1 MIHAFPCPPRAATP
15 PADAKT
21 PFTPTP
27 GATLGLEMEMVVAR
41 RGSGLSHPVVR
52 YFDTLAGLK
61 RGRDATARVA
71 AQGGRDIAV
80 LGEHGV
86 SGVDNGFNLLETS
99 FAPVAGQA
107 GGLDRLARQVWREL
121 ADARRAGRRG
131 RRAAQRI
138 GASCLHAGY
147 RVVSPGAR
155 APPHLRRAG
164 GPSRLA
170 APRGH
175 RRQGAEQPLH
185 LRAGGAGLP
194 RP

>member
-21 PFTPTP
+21 PSTPTP

-41 RGSGLSHPVVR
+41 ARLRPEPSVVR

-61 RGRDATARVA
+61 RGRDATRVA

-121 ADARRAGRRG
+121 ADAGPRWPPRTPCCSTHRSILPARWIQSGIAGCARPPIYDELVDHRG
-131 RRAAQRI
+131 WLHRVGIDAKAQN
-138 GASCLHAGY
+138 
-147 RVVSPGAR
+147 SP
-155 APPHLRRAG
+155 APPCRRRW
-164 GPSRLA
+164 PA
-170 APRGH
+170 AP
-175 RRQGAEQPLH
+175 
-185 LRAGGAGLP
+185 
-194 RP
+194 

>member
-21 PFTPTP
+21 PSTPTP

-99 FAPVAGQA
+99 FAPVAA
-107 GGLDRLARQVWREL
+107 
-121 ADARRAGRRG
+121 
-131 RRAAQRI
+131 
-138 GASCLHAGY
+138 
-147 RVVSPGAR
+147 
-155 APPHLRRAG
+155 
-164 GPSRLA
+164 RLA
-170 APRGH
+170 AWTGWPARYGGNWPTPAALAAEDAVLLNASEH
-175 RRQGAEQPLH
+175 PACTLDTEWYRRV
-185 LRAGGAGLP
+185 RAP
-194 RP
+194 RPSTTSWWTIAAGCTAWASTPRRRTAPAPPCRRRWPAAP